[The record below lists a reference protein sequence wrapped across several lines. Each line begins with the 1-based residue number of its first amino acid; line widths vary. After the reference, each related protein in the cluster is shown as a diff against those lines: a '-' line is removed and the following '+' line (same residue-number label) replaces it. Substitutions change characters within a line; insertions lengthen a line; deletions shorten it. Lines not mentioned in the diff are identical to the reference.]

1 LTLADA
7 LSEQATLEGV
17 QWLLRSLGPRR
28 ALREQLQA
36 LLPAPAL
43 LGPCRLRQVSF
54 KPGRKLTAHWDAL
67 VRMADTEGHRARAV
81 AVTWRLDG
89 DADRRPEGTDPARV
103 QTEAL
108 HRGVAA
114 PFRRLTA
121 DLPAWGMRIQVSPL
135 DARFPQLVRL
145 SDPRYARD
153 MLAGAGGGA
162 SRQPRPRSYTVR
174 SIRYHP
180 GKRHVLRY
188 DLCDPIT
195 PETVFAKLYTGE
207 EGARA
212 FCVARQAADWLAV
225 HGGGVTAA
233 RPLAWVA
240 QDGVVLYPGVVGI
253 PLSESLYRPGQR
265 VARCVERAGAA
276 LHALHRLPPAVA
288 GPLPHHDFAA
298 EVRKAAD
305 ASGHIPVLLPSVRG
319 AIGALLER
327 AQEVHAR
334 LPQEPP
340 TFTHGDFKVEHVW
353 ATPGGATLIDFD
365 GCRLADPAYDVGRF
379 LAYLLLWHVIH
390 DRPGLKEAQGR
401 FLVGYAPGAPE
412 ERLLRSRLYEAV
424 QLVKIVRR
432 VPLAHPEWVALTE
445 QVIRRAQTVLHGLER
460 RLGVPTSPLTVVMEG
475 DPLPPRSGTC
485 RPGCA
490 RIQSVGE

>member
-1 LTLADA
+1 VNLAAA

-67 VRMADTEGHRARAV
+67 VRMAGTEGHRARAV

-188 DLCDPIT
+188 DLCDAIT

-340 TFTHGDFKVEHVW
+340 TYTYG
-353 ATPGGATLIDFD
+353 
-365 GCRLADPAYDVGRF
+365 
-379 LAYLLLWHVIH
+379 
-390 DRPGLKEAQGR
+390 
-401 FLVGYAPGAPE
+401 
-412 ERLLRSRLYEAV
+412 
-424 QLVKIVRR
+424 
-432 VPLAHPEWVALTE
+432 
-445 QVIRRAQTVLHGLER
+445 
-460 RLGVPTSPLTVVMEG
+460 
-475 DPLPPRSGTC
+475 PPRAGP
-485 RPGCA
+485 R
-490 RIQSVGE
+490 

>member
-1 LTLADA
+1 LILTLADA
-7 LSEQATLEGV
+7 LSEQATLDGV

-28 ALREQLQA
+28 AVREQLQA
-36 LLPAPAL
+36 LLPAPAV

-54 KPGRKLTAHWDAL
+54 KPGRRLTAHWDAL
-67 VRMADTEGHRARAV
+67 VRLAGAEGHRARAV
-81 AVTWRLDG
+81 AVTWRVAG
-89 DADRRPEGTDPARV
+89 DADRRPEGADLARV

-108 HRGVAA
+108 RRGVAA

-121 DLPAWGMRIQVSPL
+121 DLPAWSMRIQVSPL
-135 DARFPQLVRL
+135 DARFPHLVRL

-153 MLAGAGGGA
+153 MLAAAGA
-162 SRQPRPRSYTVR
+162 SSRPRPGSYAVR

-188 DLCDPIT
+188 DLLDAVT

-207 EGARA
+207 DGARA
-212 FCVARQAADWLAV
+212 FSVARQAADWLAL
-225 HGGGVTAA
+225 HGGGATAA

-240 QDGVVLYPGVVGI
+240 QDGVVLYPGVVGT
-253 PLSESLYRPGQR
+253 PLSEGLHRPGQR

-288 GPLPHHDFAA
+288 GSLPRHDFAA

-319 AIGALLER
+319 AIRALLER

-353 ATPGGATLIDFD
+353 ATPGGPTLIDFD

-390 DRPGLKEAQGR
+390 DRPGFKEAQDR
-401 FLVGYAPGAPE
+401 FLAGYAPGAPE

-445 QVIRRAQTVLHGLER
+445 QVIRRAQTVLHDLEC
-460 RLGVPTSPLTVVMEG
+460 RLGVPTAPLTVVMG
-475 DPLPPRSGTC
+475 GGHPPPRSATC
-485 RPGCA
+485 R
-490 RIQSVGE
+490 SVCE